1 MQPNRKKVARPKY
14 LFLQIQEKEAQPMYH
29 KDEERDGFTPYPM
42 KFHSN
47 RWAEKLE
54 L

>member
-47 RWAEKLE
+47 RWAEKLG
-54 L
+54 

>member
-1 MQPNRKKVARPKY
+1 MQPKRKKIIRAKY

-29 KDEERDGFTPYPM
+29 KDEERDDFTAWPM

-47 RWAEKLE
+47 RWAENFGR
-54 L
+54 

>member
-1 MQPNRKKVARPKY
+1 MQPKRKKIIRAKD
-14 LFLQIQEKEAQPMYH
+14 LFLQDREEEAQPMYH

-47 RWAEKLE
+47 RWAERLGQ
-54 L
+54 

>member
-1 MQPNRKKVARPKY
+1 MKPKRKKIIRPKY
-14 LFLQIQEKEAQPMYH
+14 FFLQDREDEAPPMYH

-47 RWAEKLE
+47 KWAERLGQ
-54 L
+54 

>member
-1 MQPNRKKVARPKY
+1 MQPKRKKIIRAKY
-14 LFLQIQEKEAQPMYH
+14 LFLQDLEEEAPQMCH

-47 RWAEKLE
+47 RWAEKLGR
-54 L
+54 